1 MILYQCTRTMNCFA
15 SPTDTRSAKVVS
27 GWEKSLTDCK
37 EMIRWRL
44 GNLKS
49 RLTRKPDKSST
60 RNQMSGNPTNP
71 EFEQRNLFPG
81 FSYNSLNAV
90 RVVTVWC
97 HGGSSWP
104 LKPWELMRL
113 RRRQVGCGAGSSP

>member
-49 RLTRKPDKSST
+49 RLTLPKPETGPLPIGGAACRDCRGAPIIECYRIRLKAGEMLSSGASARKPADEKNAKA
-60 RNQMSGNPTNP
+60 R
-71 EFEQRNLFPG
+71 FELG
-81 FSYNSLNAV
+81 A
-90 RVVTVWC
+90 
-97 HGGSSWP
+97 
-104 LKPWELMRL
+104 L
-113 RRRQVGCGAGSSP
+113 RRGPSTLRVN